1 MHLDHTTPVPELSS
15 FINIYSAA
23 QTLAGNKQQIII
35 DCLVWE
41 NQSFVLENLKDFGKS
56 KWWFQGLVAGDHF
69 LLLGPLPPSGRRT

>member
-41 NQSFVLENLKDFGKS
+41 NQSFVLENLKLRNLTDGS
-56 KWWFQGLVAGDHF
+56 RD
-69 LLLGPLPPSGRRT
+69 